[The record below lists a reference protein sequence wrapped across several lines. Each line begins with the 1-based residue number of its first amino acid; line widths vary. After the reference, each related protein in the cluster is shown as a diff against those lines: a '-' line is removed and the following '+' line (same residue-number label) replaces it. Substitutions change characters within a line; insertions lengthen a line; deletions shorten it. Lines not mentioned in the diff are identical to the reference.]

1 MSEIL
6 DRFVV
11 GELYSNTEIYKSFNV
26 ANAGGLRFRMAE
38 DNITGAVLM
47 TSVPSA
53 RKARENPYHD
63 RIENGILTYTAA
75 GREGDQTLAGMNK
88 RLPTQLNL
96 DFPIHGFLIV
106 ANRNDKTVGAKRWR
120 YLGLLEYIRH
130 FPDTQIDTKGALRK
144 VWVFEFR
151 IHNTPTQVPV
161 KFGTRLMSEILRD
174 SRRQNPNNDDE
185 RVISTPDNKLT
196 SAELDPVRVEVV
208 RSRLLNVAPE
218 RFEHLLKNLLSV
230 TGFARIQVTKYSQD
244 GGIDINAY
252 IGERMWALGDWL
264 VQIQAK
270 RWIHTVGRKEVAEL
284 RGSLQPFA
292 RGTIVTTSHFSK
304 AAINEARERG
314 KNPIHLVDGFEL
326 SSAIITN
333 KAEAIISSEATA

>member
-1 MSEIL
+1 MNDIL
-6 DRFVV
+6 DLFVV
-11 GELYSNTEIYKSFNV
+11 GERYSNENIYRSFKV
-26 ANAGGLRFRMAE
+26 ANAGGLRFCIT
-38 DNITGAVLM
+38 DGNITGAVVM

-106 ANRNDKTVGAKRWR
+106 ANRDDKSVGPKRWQ

-130 FPDTQIDTKGALRK
+130 FPDTQIDAKGALRK

-151 IHNTPTQVPV
+151 IHSKPAQVPV
-161 KFGTRLMSEILRD
+161 KFDPHIMAQILLD
-174 SRRQNPNNDDE
+174 SRRHNPSSDDDRTVSMPADMAIVE
-185 RVISTPDNKLT
+185 
-196 SAELDPVRVEVV
+196 ADPVRVEEV
-208 RSRLLNVAPE
+208 RSQLLSVTPE
-218 RFEHLLKNLLSV
+218 RFEHLLKDLLSA
-230 TGFARIQVTKYSQD
+230 TGFERVQVTKYSQD
-244 GGIDINAY
+244 GGIDLNAY
-252 IGERMWALGDWL
+252 TGGALWALGDWL

-270 RWIHTVGRKEVAEL
+270 RWIHTVGRQDVAQL

-304 AAINEARERG
+304 AALCEATEAG

-326 SSAIITN
+326 SLTIIKN
-333 KAEAIISSEATA
+333 KVEAIIGSGATT